1 MNHYWSIP
9 DDEVL
14 HESTEAHGASSE
26 QNPLVKLDPG
36 LFIWTILT
44 FLLLLMVLAKFA
56 WKPLLAM
63 LDERQKSIDDSLL
76 SAEKAR
82 QELEGIN
89 QKSEAILSKSRTEA
103 QTIVTD
109 AKSAA
114 DKLKEDIVLK
124 AKKEAD
130 GQLEKAK
137 NQISVEKDKALL
149 EIRQEIVDLSITVAE
164 KIIKKNISKD
174 DNASIIENSLNKL
187 DKYEA

>member
-9 DDEVL
+9 GDEVL
-14 HESTEAHGASSE
+14 HESTESHGAASE
-26 QNPLVKLDPG
+26 QNPLVQLDPG

-56 WKPLLAM
+56 WKPLLEM

-82 QELEGIN
+82 LELAGIN
-89 QKSEAILSKSRTEA
+89 KESEAILSKSRTQA
-103 QTIVTD
+103 QTIVAD

-114 DKLKEDIVLK
+114 DKLKEDIVSK
-124 AKKEAD
+124 AKEEAD
-130 GQLEKAK
+130 GQLKKAK
-137 NQISVEKDKALL
+137 NQISVEKDRALL
-149 EIRQEIVDLSITVAE
+149 EIRQEVVELSITVAE
-164 KIIKKNISKD
+164 KIIKKNLSKD
-174 DNASIIENSLNKL
+174 DNASIIEDSLNKL

>member
-14 HESTEAHGASSE
+14 HESTEAHGAPSE

-149 EIRQEIVDLSITVAE
+149 EIRQEVVDLSITVAE

-174 DNASIIENSLNKL
+174 DNASIIEDSLNKL

>member
-89 QKSEAILSKSRTEA
+89 QKSEAILSKAKTEA

-114 DKLKEDIVLK
+114 EKLKEDIVLK

-149 EIRQEIVDLSITVAE
+149 EIRQEIVDLSIPVAE

-174 DNASIIENSLNKL
+174 DNASIIEDSLNKL

>member
-44 FLLLLMVLAKFA
+44 FLLLLIVLAKFA

-63 LDERQKSIDDSLL
+63 LDERQKSIEDSLL

-82 QELEGIN
+82 QKLEGIN
-89 QKSEAILSKSRTEA
+89 QESEAILSKAKTEA

-149 EIRQEIVDLSITVAE
+149 EIRQEVVDLSIAVAE

-174 DNASIIENSLNKL
+174 DNASIIEDSLNKL
-187 DKYEA
+187 DNYEA

>member
-9 DDEVL
+9 GDEVL
-14 HESTEAHGASSE
+14 HESTESHGASSE
-26 QNPLVKLDPG
+26 QNPLVQLDPG

-56 WKPLLAM
+56 WKPLLEM

-82 QELEGIN
+82 LELAGIN
-89 QKSEAILSKSRTEA
+89 KESEAILSKSRTQA
-103 QTIVTD
+103 QTIVAD

-114 DKLKEDIVLK
+114 DKLKEDIVSK
-124 AKKEAD
+124 AKEEAD
-130 GQLEKAK
+130 GQLKKAK
-137 NQISVEKDKALL
+137 NQISVEKDRALL
-149 EIRQEIVDLSITVAE
+149 EIRQEVVELSITVAE
-164 KIIKKNISKD
+164 KIIKKNLSKD
-174 DNASIIENSLNKL
+174 DNASIIEDSLNKL

>member
-149 EIRQEIVDLSITVAE
+149 EIRQEVVDLSITVAE

-174 DNASIIENSLNKL
+174 DNASIIEDSLNKL